1 MSLTYVLLIV
11 AQANDVEDNTTKLE
25 LLSKGG
31 TVGYIIIA
39 LSLVALALTVMH
51 FLQLK
56 RSALLPPEQ
65 LATIEEML
73 SKGKVD
79 DALNYCVDPL
89 NDTYLTRIL
98 APGLLR
104 YQRSAFGPFEI
115 KSALEE
121 AGEDQTSRLFRS
133 TDALGLI
140 GTVAPLL
147 GLLGTVLG
155 MVGAFDTIGG
165 GGGGSN
171 SALAGNISEALITTM
186 LGLIL
191 AIPCVTLFSY
201 FRNRI
206 EGLSAEASSEIER
219 LVLYLEE
226 SNG

>member
-11 AQANDVEDNTTKLE
+11 AQANEGADTTSNLE
-25 LLSKGG
+25 MLSKGG

-39 LSLVALALTVMH
+39 LSLVALALAVMH

-65 LATIEEML
+65 LSTIEEML
-73 SKGKVD
+73 SNGKVD

-155 MVGAFDTIGG
+155 MVGAFETIGG
-165 GGGGSN
+165 DGASSN

-191 AIPCVTLFSY
+191 AIPCITLFSY

>member
-11 AQANDVEDNTTKLE
+11 AQANEGADTTSKLE
-25 LLSKGG
+25 MLSKGG

-39 LSLVALALTVMH
+39 LSLVALALAVMH

-65 LATIEEML
+65 LSTIEEML
-73 SKGKVD
+73 SNGKVD

-155 MVGAFDTIGG
+155 MVGAFETIGG
-165 GGGGSN
+165 DGASSN

>member
-11 AQANDVEDNTTKLE
+11 AQANEGADTTSNLE
-25 LLSKGG
+25 MLSKGG

-39 LSLVALALTVMH
+39 LSLVALALAVMH

-65 LATIEEML
+65 LSTIEEML
-73 SKGKVD
+73 SNGKVD

-155 MVGAFDTIGG
+155 MVGAFETIGG
-165 GGGGSN
+165 DGASSN